1 MIENIK
7 IKGQQYEI
15 DESFKKYAIKRL
27 EKLDRYLPKNH
38 KKSAKVRVVVT
49 EINKP
54 HNNKYE
60 IAATLEINGG
70 EKTIAAKDECLN
82 VYAGIDLIEEKLI
95 GQMHRY
101 KLQVIPHLR
110 RLFKNPFKKVK

>member
-15 DESFKKYAIKRL
+15 EESFKKYATKRL
-27 EKLDRYLPKNH
+27 SKLDRYLPKNH
-38 KKSAKVRVVVT
+38 KKDAKIRAVVT

-60 IAATLEINGG
+60 ISVTIDINGG
-70 EKTIAAKDECLN
+70 KTIAAKEECLN
-82 VYAGIDLIEEKLI
+82 VFAGIDIVEEKLI

-110 RLFKNPFKKVK
+110 RLFKNPFKKS